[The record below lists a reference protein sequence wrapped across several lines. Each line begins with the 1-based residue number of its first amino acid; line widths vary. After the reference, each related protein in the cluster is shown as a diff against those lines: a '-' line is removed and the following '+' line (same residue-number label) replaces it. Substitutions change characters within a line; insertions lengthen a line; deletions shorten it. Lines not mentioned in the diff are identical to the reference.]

1 MLIKI
6 PTTPNKWNTEVK
18 FRVYRNSR
26 RRLESST
33 QKRSDEVSR
42 FHNTFTEESLNDW
55 GWEAV
60 QAWPEAYKYIY
71 HKNGHTG
78 RCAGPSINNQ
88 YHA

>member
-33 QKRSDEVSR
+33 QKHSDEVSR

-60 QAWPEAYKYIY
+60 QKLINIY